1 MKALRSKKI
10 SRKTFLKICLSGLAV
25 IASGTSIFK
34 SLFAAGLAEQAP
46 FNGRIKKNIVTDYDL
61 VAVKGEDPYAMTVKA
76 VQSMGGMGR
85 FVGKNSVVV
94 IKPNI
99 GWDRTPGQAAN
110 TNPQVVAALVDMAF
124 EAGAKRVNIFDIT
137 CNDPQRCY
145 SNSGV
150 ENTAKGKGAH
160 VYFPDE
166 WNTVKAHFAYASP
179 MEGWPIL
186 KDALECDTFINV
198 PVLKHHGLTRLTL
211 SMKNLMGVCGGNRGI
226 IHQDIG
232 RKLVDLTTF
241 INPDL
246 TVIDAFKVLVRN
258 GPTGGDLKDVV
269 DMKTVLAATDPTLAD
284 AYACTL
290 ADVDPMDVSYVR
302 NAIERNIG
310 KSDIK
315 SARVAEFTV

>member
-1 MKALRSKKI
+1 MKVLKSKKI
-10 SRKTFLKICLSGLAV
+10 SRKTFLKICLSGIAV
-25 IASGTSIFK
+25 MASSASIFK
-34 SLFAAGLAEQAP
+34 SLFAAASQSAP
-46 FNGRIKKNIVTDYDL
+46 FNGRIKKDIVTDYDL
-61 VAVKGEDPYAMTVKA
+61 VAIKGEDPYAMTVKA
-76 VQSMGGMGR
+76 VQSIGGMSK
-85 FVGKNSVVV
+85 FVGKNNVVV

-99 GWDRTPGQAAN
+99 GWDRTPEQAAN
-110 TNPQVVAALVDMAF
+110 TNPQVVAALIDMAF
-124 EAGAKRVNIFDIT
+124 GAGAKRVNIFDIP

-145 SNSGV
+145 FNSGI
-150 ENTAKGKGAH
+150 EKIAKDKGAH
-160 VYFPDE
+160 VYFADE
-166 WNTVKAHFAYASP
+166 WNTVNAHFGHASS
-179 MEGWPIL
+179 MEDWPIL

-211 SMKNLMGVCGGNRGI
+211 SMKNLMGVCGGSRGI

-246 TVIDAFKVLVRN
+246 TVIDAFKILVRN
-258 GPTGGDLKDVV
+258 GPTGGDLNDVV
-269 DMKTVLAATDPTLAD
+269 DMKTILAATDPTLAD

-290 ADVDPMDVSYVR
+290 ADVDPMDVPYIR

-315 SARVAEFTV
+315 NARVAEFTV